1 MSETLKSDSG
11 QFDLINEM
19 LLKAETRDRILE
31 KNYLKLYQRLE
42 TDFKNK
48 KKETK

>member
-19 LLKAETRDRILE
+19 LLKAETRDRIPE
-31 KNYLKLYQRLE
+31 KNCLKLYQRLE